1 MSSSASIT
9 AESRTRPSWAARVV
23 RGAVYGL
30 VLVYFLLAFGYL
42 ALRYHVWPNLDDWR
56 PRIVAHLSE
65 VLGRPVGFAA
75 ISTSFDGWQPVLQ
88 IRDLQLSAAPGSDVP
103 VLRIPE
109 LDATLALRSFLT
121 GQIRLARLQLTGPEL
136 DARRSADGKIYLAG
150 IELGQPN
157 PEFAKRLEVFLAQ
170 RHLGVRNGRVN
181 WRDELLGQSQVLTGV
196 DIDIDSFGLHHRLDI
211 KAQQVGALA
220 QKLDISADLFRQRG
234 VAVDRWPQ
242 WHGDIYAA
250 ADELQADAIKRVLG
264 LKLPVNQGTG
274 AVRFWARLEEA
285 RLNDMQLKL
294 FGQSLRVE
302 LPEDSTLTLQQFG
315 GEASAVRRP
324 DGGFNI
330 VVRSLFG
337 QTDGG
342 FAVRALGNQSV
353 TTDADGAVTS
363 ASLAIE
369 DIGVSGAL
377 ALLKRLP
384 LPAGVQA
391 KFAPL
396 RGRGRLRGLQA
407 NFAANPQPE
416 FDVNFSFD
424 QLSLVQTIEVL
435 PASEPRLGLRTPS
448 LENVSGTATIKN
460 DGGRIQFFSKNA
472 ALTLPGIFED
482 PRLIF
487 DELKGK
493 VDWQQSVVAGS
504 STVDLVI
511 ESLEFSNTDAAGS
524 LSGRYRSLPGG
535 PGLVDIRGALSRGNA
550 ARVAR
555 YLPLQLPPK
564 VRDWV
569 GSSIQTGK
577 IAQAQFGLKGDLL
590 NFPFRSPAE
599 GEFVIDAKVLD
610 ARLDYAPEWPPITGL
625 QGTIRFAQG
634 GMDLRMNEAQVFGVT
649 LGETQAQIVD
659 FREPLLSIE
668 SRGLGPVQD
677 MLRFVNESPVAGKID
692 GFTRESLAKGNA
704 QLKLQLEL
712 PLDNLKAMQVK
723 GTVEFDRNDL
733 QLDASI
739 PKFDAVSGKL
749 SFSND
754 GLTLSGMSAGF
765 LGGSLQLDGTTPESG
780 RFLINARGS
789 LSAENLRELLD
800 HPLSKRLTGQ
810 TDYRATVDVFKR
822 KAKLTIESDLRGLAS
837 DLPEPFKKAA
847 EQSWPLQ
854 ALVTPSAASG
864 VGGANDRGGGDRINI
879 TLNEKINLVFERSRD
894 PILKKLQIERG
905 AFAYDAPAVLDEQGF
920 VVLINRKD
928 INVDRWLD
936 VLTAPAMQAA
946 SSRPSTEFAAGFSLL
961 PNIVSIVSDEITIA
975 GKALHEVVLG
985 ASRKEG
991 FWRANVS
998 SRELSGYFNWSAAR
1012 EGQRIGALT
1021 ARFTRLEIPASR
1033 RGEIEELIESSPQ
1046 ELPSLDIAAEEFV
1059 LAERSL
1065 GKLSLQAT
1073 TGGSPELPTWHL
1085 NKLLIENPDAR
1096 FQASGVWEPPR
1107 AGEARKTRLDYQLA
1121 VVNSGDLLGRYGMKN
1136 VIKDAAGALTGTL
1149 SWDGSPIG
1157 LQKETLAGST
1167 EIKLGKGQFLK
1178 TDPGLAKLI
1187 GVLNLQFLPRR
1198 LSLDF
1203 SDVFAEG
1210 FSFDEIEGTLT
1221 IDKGQARTDSLV
1233 MKGVQARVR
1242 LKGEVNLAGE
1252 TQKLEVEVR
1261 PELNAGVASLAYA
1274 ALANPALGL
1283 TTFLAQLLL
1292 RRPLEDIF
1300 TYNYDVTGTWADPQV
1315 LERRSPT
1322 PERPKDTLQ

>member
-1 MSSSASIT
+1 MLSSASIT
-9 AESRTRPSWAARVV
+9 SESRARPSWAARVV

-75 ISTSFDGWQPVLQ
+75 ITTSFDGWQPILQ
-88 IRDLQLSAAPGSDVP
+88 IRDLQLGATPGSDVP

-150 IELGQPN
+150 IEMGKPN
-157 PEFAKRLEVFLAQ
+157 PEFAKRFEVFLSQ

-196 DIDIDSFGLHHRLDI
+196 DIDIDNFGLHHRLDI
-211 KAQQVGALA
+211 KAQHIGALA
-220 QKLDISADLFRQRG
+220 QNLEISADLFRQRG
-234 VAVDRWPQ
+234 VAVDRWQQ
-242 WHGDIYAA
+242 WHGDVYAA
-250 ADELQADAIKRVLG
+250 ADQVQADAIKRSLG
-264 LKLPVNQGTG
+264 VKLPVNQGQG

-294 FGQSLRVE
+294 FGQSLRLE
-302 LPEDSTLTLQQFG
+302 LSEDSTLTLQQFG

-353 TTDADGAVTS
+353 TTDADGVVTT

-369 DIGVSGAL
+369 DIGVTGAL

-384 LPAGVQA
+384 LPATVQA
-391 KFAPL
+391 KLAPL

-407 NFAANPQPE
+407 NFAANPQPK

-424 QLSLVQTIEVL
+424 QLSLVQAIDAP
-435 PASEPRLGLRTPS
+435 PAAELQPSLRTPS
-448 LENVSGTATIKN
+448 LENVSGSATIKN
-460 DGGRIQFFSKNA
+460 DGGRIQFSGKNA
-472 ALTLPGIFED
+472 ALTLPGIFGD
-482 PRLIF
+482 PRLML

-493 VDWQQSVVAGS
+493 VDWQQSVAAGS

-511 ESLEFSNTDAAGS
+511 EALEFSNADAAGS
-524 LSGRYRSLPGG
+524 LSGRYRSLPSG
-535 PGLVDIRGALSRGNA
+535 PGLVDLRGTLSRGNA

-555 YLPLQLPPK
+555 YLPLQLPPT

-569 GSSIQTGK
+569 GRSIQTGK

-590 NFPFRSPAE
+590 KFPFRSPAD

-610 ARLDYAPEWPPITGL
+610 ASLDYAPEWPSITGL
-625 QGTIRFAQG
+625 QGTLRFAQG
-634 GMDLRMNEAQVFGVT
+634 GMDIRMNEAQVFGIT
-649 LGETQAQIVD
+649 LGDSQARIVD

-677 MLRFVNESPVAGKID
+677 MLRFVNDSPVAGKID
-692 GFTRESLAKGNA
+692 DFLRESQAKGNA
-704 QLKLQLEL
+704 QLRFRLDL
-712 PLDNLKAMQVK
+712 PLDDLKATQVK
-723 GTVEFDRNDL
+723 GMVEFDGNDL
-733 QLDASI
+733 QIDAST

-754 GLTLSGMSAGF
+754 GMTLTGMNAGF
-765 LGGSLQLDGTTPESG
+765 LGGTLQLDGATPEPG

-800 HPLSKRLTGQ
+800 HPLSKRLKGQ
-810 TDYRATVDVFKR
+810 TDYQATVDVFKR
-822 KAKLTIESDLRGLAS
+822 NAKLTIESELRGLSS

-854 ALVTPSAASG
+854 VLVTPSAVS
-864 VGGANDRGGGDRINI
+864 GGGDRINI

-894 PILKKLQIERG
+894 PILKKLQIQRG

-946 SSRPSTEFAAGFSLL
+946 SIRPSTEFAAGFSLL
-961 PNIVSIVSDEITIA
+961 PNIVSIVSDQITIA
-975 GKALHEVVLG
+975 GKDLHEVVLG

-1021 ARFTRLEIPASR
+1021 ARFTRLEIPTSR
-1033 RGEIEELIESSPQ
+1033 RSEIEELIESSPQ

-1059 LAERSL
+1059 LADRSL
-1065 GKLSLQAT
+1065 GKLSLQAS

-1121 VVNSGDLLGRYGMKN
+1121 VLNSGDLLGRYGMKN
-1136 VIKDAAGALTGTL
+1136 VIKDGAGALTGSL

-1210 FSFDEIEGTLT
+1210 FSFDEIEGTLS
-1221 IDKGQARTDSLV
+1221 IEKGQARTDSLV

-1315 LERRSPT
+1315 LERRSLT